1 MMERQMK
8 RKACFTEYNMMSRQM
23 VNVAQTRSKSINTK
37 KSNKWFAEASA
48 PSSKVLSK
56 RSEMSNADLSCSDSG
71 SDDDDDDDD
80 EEDQQQ
86 KQVVQKKGKK
96 YSIKKMFSKTKQ

>member
-1 MMERQMK
+1 MTERQMK

-71 SDDDDDDDD
+71 SDD
-80 EEDQQQ
+80 EEQQ

>member
-8 RKACFTEYNMMSRQM
+8 RKACFTEYNMMSKQM

-56 RSEMSNADLSCSDSG
+56 RSEMSNADLSCSDSD
-71 SDDDDDDDD
+71 SDDED
-80 EEDQQQ
+80 EEEQQQ
-86 KQVVQKKGKK
+86 KQVVQKKGNK